1 MRRICSLGTNH
12 HFLLGTLSLCVMALM
27 AACGSADPNSMTF
40 VSNAETV
47 ERVFR
52 AFEAEDSTA
61 FWAEFAESAVWRG
74 TG

>member
-1 MRRICSLGTNH
+1 MKH
-12 HFLLGTLSLCVMALM
+12 HFLLGALGLGIMTLL
-27 AACGSADPNSMTF
+27 AACGSANPNSMTF
-40 VSNAETV
+40 VGNAATI

-61 FWAEFAESAVWRG
+61 FWAEFAETAVWR